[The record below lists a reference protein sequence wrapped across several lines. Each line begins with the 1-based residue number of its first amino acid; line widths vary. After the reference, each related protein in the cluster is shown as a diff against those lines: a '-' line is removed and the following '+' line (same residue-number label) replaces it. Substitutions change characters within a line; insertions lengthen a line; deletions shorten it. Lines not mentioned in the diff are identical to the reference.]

1 MKELFNL
8 LSLKERRTAAV
19 VGAVLGAGVL
29 LLLFMALR
37 EHRAA
42 TRAAAELQAT
52 EQAYQTLSRT
62 RNEVKKE
69 WQGWMDAQKDMASL
83 RTGNFFD
90 GKKITQD
97 LRLTLQ
103 QLFDEAGIPVTDIA
117 YGYTE
122 FVKESIEKVA
132 VDFRFSGNYA
142 MLKRLLDAVERHPRF
157 LHVEKIDFQ
166 GFGKQ
171 PGLLDIKI
179 SLAGYYEN

>member
-8 LSLKERRTAAV
+8 LNLKERRAAAV
-19 VGAVLGAGVL
+19 VGAVLGAGAF
-29 LLLFMALR
+29 LLFFASIR
-37 EHRAA
+37 EHRSAS
-42 TRAAAELQAT
+42 RAAAELQT
-52 EQAYQTLSRT
+52 MEQAYQILSRT

-69 WQGWMDAQKDMASL
+69 WQGWMDAQKDMAAL
-83 RTGNFFD
+83 RAGRFFE

-103 QLFDEAGIPVTDIA
+103 QIFDTAGIPVSDIA

-122 FVKESIEKVA
+122 LVRGSIQKVS
-132 VDFRFSGNYA
+132 VDFRFTGNYM
-142 MLKRLLDAVERHPRF
+142 MLKRLLDTIERHPRF

-166 GFGKQ
+166 SIGKQ
-171 PGLLDIKI
+171 PGLLEIKI